1 MADQS
6 LQAFQLG
13 ASLFDRAQ
21 TQQRLMEQFQL
32 QAADQVM
39 RQRQYDLQNKIQTK
53 AYEDALKES
62 EAQNSEFDT
71 FQTFNDQLAAFLNN
85 PDIEGQ
91 IPTVPRFKS
100 KIFNQ
105 EAQRQFRVFNSILQ
119 GQNF

>member
-32 QAADQVM
+32 QAADQVI

-53 AYEDALKES
+53 AYEDALNES
-62 EAQNSEFDT
+62 EAQNAEFDT
-71 FQTFNDQLAAFLNN
+71 FQQFNNQIADFLNN
-85 PDIEGQ
+85 PEMTAA
-91 IPTVPRFKS
+91 IPVAPRFKS
-100 KIFNQ
+100 KAFN
-105 EAQRQFRVFNSILQ
+105 NSAC
-119 GQNF
+119 